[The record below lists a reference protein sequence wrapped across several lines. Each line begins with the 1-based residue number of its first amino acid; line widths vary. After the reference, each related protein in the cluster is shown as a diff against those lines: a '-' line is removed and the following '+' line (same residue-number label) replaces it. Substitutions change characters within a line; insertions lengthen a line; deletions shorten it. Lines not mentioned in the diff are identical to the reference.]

1 MPAKPSKPQVPGL
14 IKGLGVT
21 LRTAK
26 ETIFPDGPGGVSIH
40 SINSC
45 FFMYPVRPDFEPDL
59 DDHHSDVKW
68 VRKIPKGVHPYV
80 ERCLMGAGLS
90 K

>member
-26 ETIFPDGPGGVSIH
+26 ETIFPDGMLKPPAPSKGADATIVYGVNQKPS
-40 SINSC
+40 
-45 FFMYPVRPDFEPDL
+45 P
-59 DDHHSDVKW
+59 
-68 VRKIPKGVHPYV
+68 
-80 ERCLMGAGLS
+80 AGTA
-90 K
+90 